1 MLTVKIVYTHSS
13 AVKGTVFDE
22 KNWAQMKSL
31 NSKKF
36 SFLSNFRFLYSILK
50 HAIGG
55 RNVSV
60 LLIRRA
66 LFIFDAKFLEIP
78 CCGAGAAS
86 FWGGARAAPASI
98 MTKIAYIRDD

>member
-13 AVKGTVFDE
+13 VVKGTVLDE

-31 NSKKF
+31 NSKIF
-36 SFLSNFRFLYSILK
+36 SFLSNFRFWYSILK

-60 LLIRRA
+60 